1 MLGAFQLF
9 MQAAG
14 EFGEAGNEFKMFNV
28 FEVIDACPV
37 DLLLMVFNFVIF
49 FIHESMERQAI
60 P

>member
-1 MLGAFQLF
+1 

-37 DLLLMVFNFVIF
+37 DLLLMVFIFVIF